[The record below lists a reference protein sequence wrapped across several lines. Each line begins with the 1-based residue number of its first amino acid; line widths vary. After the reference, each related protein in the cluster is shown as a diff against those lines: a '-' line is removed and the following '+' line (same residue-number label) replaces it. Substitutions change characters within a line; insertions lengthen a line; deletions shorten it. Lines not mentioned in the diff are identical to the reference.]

1 MSLLYITEEVVEN
14 FSGSGMDLLFEVL
27 ESYQENDA
35 ESEEILAQIFTELLI
50 TFEENK
56 LDVNDIKSFSL
67 RQLNRTIRQEFFQV
81 LNSFAVS
88 KNIHDLLHLLFRDNK
103 IKIETLALHLSSDF

>member
-56 LDVNDIKSFSL
+56 LDVNDIKKFFTQAIKSDDQARIFSKYSIRL
-67 RQLNRTIRQEFFQV
+67 LYRKIYTIYCIYFSETIK
-81 LNSFAVS
+81 S
-88 KNIHDLLHLLFRDNK
+88 K
-103 IKIETLALHLSSDF
+103 

>member
-1 MSLLYITEEVVEN
+1 MKTFKFQLSTTHLSPPSKFITPTMSLLYITEEVVEN

-56 LDVNDIKSFSL
+56 LDVNDIKSFHSG
-67 RQLNRTIRQEFFQV
+67 N
-81 LNSFAVS
+81 
-88 KNIHDLLHLLFRDNK
+88 
-103 IKIETLALHLSSDF
+103 

>member
-56 LDVNDIKSFSL
+56 LDVNDIKKFSL
-67 RQLNRTIRQEFFQV
+67 RQLNRTIRQKFFQV

-88 KNIHDLLHLLFRDNK
+88 KIYTIYCIYFSET
-103 IKIETLALHLSSDF
+103 IKSK